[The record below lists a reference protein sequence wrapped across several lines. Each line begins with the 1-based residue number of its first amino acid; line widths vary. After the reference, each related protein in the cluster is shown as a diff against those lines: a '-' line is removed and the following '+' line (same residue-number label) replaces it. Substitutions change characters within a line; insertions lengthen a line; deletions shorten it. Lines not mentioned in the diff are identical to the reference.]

1 MDIAMPTAVIP
12 ARPFGGT
19 FSLTAAGTLLVGT
32 LWMTGCA
39 TTPPPTAQ
47 LAVAASAITHAA
59 AAGAAE
65 TAPVEMGQ
73 ARDKLTRANAALA
86 AKDNDTALALAQQA
100 ALDAQLAEAKGEAA
114 RSRKASEALGEAGRA
129 LREEMSR
136 KVP

>member
-1 MDIAMPTAVIP
+1 MDITMPTAVNP
-12 ARPFGGT
+12 ARPFGAT
-19 FSLTAAGTLLVGT
+19 FSVTAIGALLAGAVWLS
-32 LWMTGCA
+32 GCA
-39 TTPPPTAQ
+39 STPPPTAQ
-47 LAVAASAITHAA
+47 LAVAASAIAHAT

-65 TAPVEMGQ
+65 AAPVEMGQ
-73 ARDKLTRANAALA
+73 ARDKLTRANTALA

-114 RSRKASEALGEAGRA
+114 RSRKASDALGEAGQA